1 MGNYVLETILPVAGV
16 FLFFIFLSEDFQQWL
31 LRLQNELH
39 RRPRLKIVA
48 YPLGALLI
56 LGASALII
64 RVLRI
69 LLASPFSYD

>member
-16 FLFFIFLSEDFQQWL
+16 FVIFIFLSEDFQQWL

-39 RRPRLKIVA
+39 RRPRLKIAA
-48 YPLGALLI
+48 YPLCALLI

-64 RVLRI
+64 QVLLI